1 MSQGWHKVYGKD
13 DVLIHCRQ
21 VKSDLY
27 MYGIKKDQI
36 VSRQHWSCFLTNLLS
51 TIHYSY
57 QYYLSS

>member
-27 MYGIKKDQI
+27 MYGIKK
-36 VSRQHWSCFLTNLLS
+36 RPNCLTTTLVLFSN
-51 TIHYSY
+51 
-57 QYYLSS
+57 